1 MSGGLP
7 FPASR
12 MSFPSSTVFLVLA
25 AAALLS
31 GCSLLPTQN
40 PPAPISEALI
50 EPVGET
56 AGEPLTMPPVPAPT
70 QPEEPEAPK
79 KPHREVT
86 RPKPV
91 QRPESPTPPPPP
103 PAPLVA
109 TRALDRT
116 QIHALLDSE
125 VARRN
130 GKVIGRAVDMVTDA
144 SGKPREMIVNLQ
156 GFMGVGDRKVIFPW
170 NVFRFTPGG
179 KQEPIVLDVPSGDLP
194 PAARPKAVPLSG
206 SAAASPATRLPLLDS
221 DVERPNG
228 TKIGRVVDVL
238 IDRAAQPQAVVLD
251 LGGLVNTDRRS
262 IAASWGA
269 LRFVTRDKA
278 LRPQLDLNDAQ
289 IKAAPPYAADKPI
302 VAVYPPVAPAPVQAS
317 SASATR

>member
-12 MSFPSSTVFLVLA
+12 KSFPSSTVFLILA

-31 GCSLLPTQN
+31 GCGLLPVQN
-40 PPAPISEALI
+40 PPAPISEALV
-50 EPVGET
+50 EPVEET

-70 QPEEPEAPK
+70 HPEEPEAPK
-79 KPHREVT
+79 KPHREAP

-103 PAPLVA
+103 PPPIVG
-109 TRALDRT
+109 TRPLDRT

-156 GFMGVGDRKVIFPW
+156 GFMGVGDRKVSFPW

-206 SAAASPATRLPLLDS
+206 SAAASPTRLPMLDS

-262 IAASWGA
+262 IVASWGA

-278 LRPQLDLNDAQ
+278 LHPQLDLNDAQ

-302 VAVYPPVAPAPVQAS
+302 VAIYPPVAPAAPAS
-317 SASATR
+317 SASTTR

>member
-12 MSFPSSTVFLVLA
+12 MSLPSSTVFLILA

-31 GCSLLPTQN
+31 GCGLLPVQN
-40 PPAPISEALI
+40 PPAPISEALV
-50 EPVGET
+50 EPVEET

-70 QPEEPEAPK
+70 RPEEPEAPK
-79 KPHREVT
+79 KPHHEVA

-91 QRPESPTPPPPP
+91 QRPEAPTPPPPP
-103 PAPLVA
+103 PPPIVA
-109 TRALDRT
+109 TRPLDRT

-130 GKVIGRAVDMVTDA
+130 GKVIGRAVDMVVDA
-144 SGKPREMIVNLQ
+144 GGKPREMIVNLQ

-194 PAARPKAVPLSG
+194 PAARPKPVPLSG
-206 SAAASPATRLPLLDS
+206 SAAASPTTRLPMLDS

-228 TKIGRVVDVL
+228 TKIGRIVDVL

-278 LRPQLDLNDAQ
+278 LHPQLDLNDAQ

-302 VAVYPPVAPAPVQAS
+302 VAVYPPVAPAPAS
-317 SASATR
+317 SASTAR

>member
-31 GCSLLPTQN
+31 GCGVLPTQN

-70 QPEEPEAPK
+70 HPEEPEAPK
-79 KPHREVT
+79 KPHREVP

-91 QRPESPTPPPPP
+91 QRAEPPAPPPPP
-103 PAPLVA
+103 PPPLVA
-109 TRALDRT
+109 TRPLDRT

-130 GKVIGRAVDMVTDA
+130 GKVIGRAVDMVIDA

-156 GFMGVGDRKVIFPW
+156 GFMGIGDRKVIFPW

-206 SAAASPATRLPLLDS
+206 SAAASPATRLPMLDS